1 MPETKAIPR
10 ILLVEDDVDL
20 ADSIREN
27 LEAYGYEI
35 EVVGEGTRALDAALE
50 AEFHLIVLDV
60 ILPGMDGFT
69 VCRELRESGNN
80 VPILFLTA
88 RDAPEDRIHG
98 LEEGGDDY
106 LPKPF
111 ELREFLLRVDALLR
125 RRLWRTGESVESI
138 VIRFGGNEVDLRTY
152 NGRAWDGAAHL
163 LDHKEAAML
172 SLLADREGDTVTR
185 EEIADA
191 VWGHEVRPSSRALEE
206 LVRRLR
212 RRFEPRPEAPLHLHR
227 VGSLGYR
234 FTSEPEEQT

>member
-1 MPETKAIPR
+1 MSEIPR

-20 ADSIREN
+20 AASIREN
-27 LEAYGYEI
+27 LVAYGYEVQAI
-35 EVVGEGTRALDAALE
+35 GEGTEALE
-50 AEFHLIVLDV
+50 IAQEGNFHLIVLDV

-69 VCRELRESGNN
+69 ICRRLRESGHN

-88 RDAPEDRIHG
+88 RDALEDRIHG

-138 VIRFGGNEVDLRTY
+138 VIRFGGNEIDLRSY
-152 NGRAWDGAAHL
+152 NARAWDGAEHL
-163 LDHKEAAML
+163 LDHKEAAIL
-172 SLLADREGDTVTR
+172 NLLAEREGDTVTR

-212 RRFEPRPEAPLHLHR
+212 RRFEPRPEAPRHLHR
-227 VGSLGYR
+227 IGSLGYR
-234 FTSEPEEQT
+234 YTSEPEEQT

>member
-35 EVVGEGTRALDAALE
+35 EVVGEGSRALDSARE

>member
-1 MPETKAIPR
+1 MSEPQTIPR

-20 ADSIREN
+20 AASIREN
-27 LEAYGYEI
+27 LVAYGYEV
-35 EVVGEGTRALDAALE
+35 EASGEGTEALE
-50 AEFHLIVLDV
+50 VAQEGDFHLIVLDV

-69 VCRELRESGNN
+69 ICRHLREGGNN
-80 VPILFLTA
+80 VPVLFLTA

-125 RRLWRTGESVESI
+125 RRLWRAGESVESI
-138 VIRFGGNEVDLRTY
+138 VIRFGDNEVDLRSY
-152 NGRAWDGAAHL
+152 NARAWDGAAHL
-163 LDHKEAAML
+163 LDHKEAAVL
-172 SLLADREGDTVTR
+172 SLLAEREGDMVTR

-212 RRFEPRPEAPLHLHR
+212 RRFEPRPDAPRHLHR
-227 VGSLGYR
+227 IGSMGYR
-234 FTSEPEEQT
+234 FTSEPKEQI

>member
-1 MPETKAIPR
+1 MSEPKVIPH

-27 LEAYGYEI
+27 LEAYGYEVEAI
-35 EVVGEGTRALDAALE
+35 GEGNEALE
-50 AEFHLIVLDV
+50 VAQEGEFHLIVLDV
-60 ILPGMDGFT
+60 ILPGMDGFSI
-69 VCRELRESGNN
+69 CRELREGGNN

-138 VIRFGGNEVDLRTY
+138 VIRFGGNEVDLRSY

-163 LDHKEAAML
+163 LDHKEAAIL

-212 RRFEPRPEAPLHLHR
+212 RRFEPRPDAPRHLHR
-227 VGSLGYR
+227 IGSMGYR

>member
-1 MPETKAIPR
+1 MSEPQTIPR

-20 ADSIREN
+20 AASIREN
-27 LEAYGYEI
+27 LVAYGYEV
-35 EVVGEGTRALDAALE
+35 EASGEGTEALE
-50 AEFHLIVLDV
+50 VAQEGDFHLIVLDV

-69 VCRELRESGNN
+69 ICRKLREGGNN

-88 RDAPEDRIHG
+88 HDAPEDRIHG

-125 RRLWRTGESVESI
+125 RRLWRAGESVESI
-138 VIRFGGNEVDLRTY
+138 VIRFGDNEVDLRSY
-152 NGRAWDGAAHL
+152 NARAWDGAAHL
-163 LDHKEAAML
+163 LDHKEAAVL
-172 SLLADREGDTVTR
+172 SLLAEREGDMVTR

-212 RRFEPRPEAPLHLHR
+212 RRFEPRPDAPRHLHR
-227 VGSLGYR
+227 IGSMGYR
-234 FTSEPEEQT
+234 FTSEPKEQI

>member
-1 MPETKAIPR
+1 MSEPKVIPH

-27 LEAYGYEI
+27 LEAYGYEV
-35 EVVGEGTRALDAALE
+35 EVIGEGTEALE
-50 AEFHLIVLDV
+50 VAREGDFHLLVLDV

-69 VCRELRESGNN
+69 ICRELREGGNN

-125 RRLWRTGESVESI
+125 RRLASA
-138 VIRFGGNEVDLRTY
+138 LR
-152 NGRAWDGAAHL
+152 A
-163 LDHKEAAML
+163 
-172 SLLADREGDTVTR
+172 
-185 EEIADA
+185 
-191 VWGHEVRPSSRALEE
+191 
-206 LVRRLR
+206 
-212 RRFEPRPEAPLHLHR
+212 
-227 VGSLGYR
+227 
-234 FTSEPEEQT
+234 